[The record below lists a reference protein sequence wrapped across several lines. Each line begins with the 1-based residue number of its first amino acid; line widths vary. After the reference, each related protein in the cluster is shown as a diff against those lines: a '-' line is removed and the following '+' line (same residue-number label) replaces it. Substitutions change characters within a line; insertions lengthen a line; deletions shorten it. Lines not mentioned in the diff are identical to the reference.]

1 MAHTLA
7 DIIDV
12 LDNLAPPFLAEDWDN
27 CGLQLGDPSWPVTK
41 IWVALDPTLQVAEAA
56 CAQKVNLLITHHPLI
71 FKPLRSLEFNTPL
84 GAVINLATRNRL
96 AIFAAHTN
104 LDSAKGG
111 LNDMLARRLGLTD
124 LKPLVAGREIKRY
137 RYDNYPL
144 MSRAPQAGIGRVGYL
159 AKAMDLKSFVQ
170 IIKKKMGL
178 KTIRFAGDP
187 HLVVKKAALC
197 TGSGSNLIENFFAC
211 GAQAYISGDIRYHDA
226 RDVEAAKL
234 GVIDIGHFSSESF
247 LAEDLAARLDSI
259 LAESGY
265 DVVVEACNIEKDP
278 FEVLY

>member
-1 MAHTLA
+1 MAHALA

-41 IWVALDPTLQVAEAA
+41 IWVALDPTLQVVEAA
-56 CAQKVNLLITHHPLI
+56 CERKVNLLITHHPLI

-84 GAVINLATRNRL
+84 GAVINLATCNSL

-104 LDSAKGG
+104 LDSARGG
-111 LNDMLARRLGLTD
+111 LNDMLARRLGLTN
-124 LKPLVAGREIKRY
+124 LKPLVAGKVIKRY

-144 MSRAPQAGIGRVGYL
+144 MSREHQAGIGRVGYL

-178 KTIRFAGDP
+178 KTIKFAGDP

-197 TGSGSNLIENFFAC
+197 TGSGSSLIENFFAS
-211 GAQAYISGDIRYHDA
+211 GAQAYVSGDIRYHDA

-247 LAEDLAARLDSI
+247 IAEDLAARLDSI

-278 FEVLY
+278 FNIL